1 MIIKSL
7 IEKGIDPGYIQI
19 IQSYLSDRL
28 IRVKINKSSAQKHLT
43 RSAPQGGGLSPFLW
57 NSDFDDMLGRYE
69 IEPNIL
75 PSLID
80 ECEID
85 NYVQAFADDSQLVII
100 SDSLFLCQTAGNNI
114 LSQMLTKADQKRLR
128 TVQVKAMQ

>member
-1 MIIKSL
+1 MWTGPDSDRFSRNQFGFIPGKSCEDALCNIVARIERAFVEHKFVLIILLDIRGAFDCTWPPSIIKSL

-57 NSDFDDMLGRYE
+57 NSDFDGA
-69 IEPNIL
+69 I
-75 PSLID
+75 
-80 ECEID
+80 
-85 NYVQAFADDSQLVII
+85 
-100 SDSLFLCQTAGNNI
+100 
-114 LSQMLTKADQKRLR
+114 
-128 TVQVKAMQ
+128 